1 MRALRHAWQGHLVT
15 LGRNEKGPGYAD
27 RVSSPQDVSPPARS
41 RDRRAHAVQRRGE
54 VIANK
59 YRIERLIAQGGMGSV
74 YLATQLV
81 LFRRVALK
89 VLSTGRG
96 DPTFERRFFLE
107 ASTYARLE
115 HRHVVTVHDFGRTA
129 SGELYIAMEF
139 LRGMLLSE
147 RLSREGR
154 FEPSRA
160 IDVATQLA
168 WGLRAAHRRGIIHR
182 DLKPSNV
189 MLLEDGDA
197 DGRDFA
203 KLLDFGIAK
212 VVEPSSSE
220 RQNNNGNLTQAGTWI
235 GSPRYMSPEQIQCFE
250 VDARTD
256 IYSLGIVLYELCTGH
271 HPFYGRGTAN
281 LLRWHVT
288 GMMPDLAASL
298 PELPYVDRL
307 DAVIHRCAEKDP
319 TERFQSMGEVIEALR
334 LCGANRFYNTDMGT
348 GGAAVP
354 GAELPPGLARE
365 YRTGSSSVVS
375 RAERFRGLGMSEGV
389 PYDGVQLMTFEE
401 SRSQQS
407 QEELTEQA
415 RNEAA
420 LLRLSLWI
428 AVLAIPLSTLIVL
441 LLVINAT

>member
-1 MRALRHAWQGHLVT
+1 MNS
-15 LGRNEKGPGYAD
+15 GRTGEETRYAD
-27 RVSSPQDVSPPARS
+27 GLSSPQDFALEPRS
-41 RDRRAHAVQRRGE
+41 RYRRTHAVPRRGE
-54 VIANK
+54 VIADR
-59 YRIERLIAQGGMGSV
+59 YRIERLISQGGMGAV

-115 HRHVVTVHDFGRTA
+115 HRHVVTVHEFGRTFG
-129 SGELYIAMEF
+129 GELYIAMEF

-154 FEPSRA
+154 FEPARA
-160 IDVATQLA
+160 LDVATQIA

-203 KLLDFGIAK
+203 KLFDFGIAK
-212 VVEPSSSE
+212 VVDPSSME
-220 RQNNNGNLTQAGTWI
+220 RNGRASPNLTQPGTWI

-256 IYSLGIVLYELCTGH
+256 VYSLGIVLYELCTGH

-288 GMMPDLAASL
+288 GTMPDLGASL

-307 DAVIHRCAEKDP
+307 DAVIRRCAEKDP
-319 TERFQSMGEVIEALR
+319 ADRFQSMGEVIEALR
-334 LCGANRFYNTDMGT
+334 LCGANRFCNTDL
-348 GGAAVP
+348 GAGSSLGHA
-354 GAELPPGLARE
+354 AERPCFARE
-365 YRTGSSSVVS
+365 CAADFSSVGRS
-375 RAERFRGLGMSEGV
+375 EDLRGESGVNEGV
-389 PYDGVQLMTFEE
+389 PPPNDRPSDSVQRRTSEQR
-401 SRSQQS
+401 SPSQQD
-407 QEELTEQA
+407 QAALTEQV
-415 RNEAA
+415 RNDAA